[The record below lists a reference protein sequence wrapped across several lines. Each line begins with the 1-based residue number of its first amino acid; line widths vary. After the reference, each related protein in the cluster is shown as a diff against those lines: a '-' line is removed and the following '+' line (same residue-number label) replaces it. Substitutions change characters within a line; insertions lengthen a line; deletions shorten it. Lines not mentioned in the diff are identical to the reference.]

1 MKTFKINW
9 IVLID
14 YIINY
19 RKYINNIL
27 MIGKIGF
34 NKKKSQIRKL
44 KKNFFCNK
52 LIMIYN

>member
-1 MKTFKINW
+1 
-9 IVLID
+9 
-14 YIINY
+14 
-19 RKYINNIL
+19 